1 MPTFTCP
8 TNNMVSFAS
17 CPCGWEWQGSSERG
31 ATLAMKLH
39 KKKCVVCQNSTH
51 IRQDTRSGDRDADPE
66 KKTLG
71 KNARKKLRKKEK
83 RSALQE
89 SRDAALAA
97 RKTAEVANGD
107 VSAPENTA
115 EWEATIA
122 AVKEQEKVALLV
134 DEEGRPIGLVGDPTD
149 PAYIRLKEA
158 LEADGWL
165 SGKC

>member
-1 MPTFTCP
+1 
-8 TNNMVSFAS
+8 
-17 CPCGWEWQGSSERG
+17 
-31 ATLAMKLH
+31 MKLH

-97 RKTAEVANGD
+97 RKTAE
-107 VSAPENTA
+107 
-115 EWEATIA
+115 WEATIA

-158 LEADGWL
+158 LVADGWKM
-165 SGKC
+165 GKC